1 MRWVPRTYPQVVLLS
16 IACGTTWFA
25 VSGFNYTESV
35 RAKALQAAGITVLS
49 LVVGSVK
56 LRSRRADSLAP
67 GALGSSPG
75 GADGDAAERWSR
87 EHPADFL
94 SRAATVVRVGG
105 DQETVTRT
113 DG

>member
-1 MRWVPRTYPQVVLLS
+1 MWHDLV
-16 IACGTTWFA
+16 CG
-25 VSGFNYTESV
+25 V
-35 RAKALQAAGITVLS
+35 RVQLHRARAREGTATAGITVLS